1 MGIDIATIELRNI
14 SKTYNKEIAVT
25 RHKVI
30 SNLDL
35 IIPDS
40 KIVVILGPTGCGK
53 TTILNIISGLTEPD
67 SGQVMYDGINKINI
81 PAGERNIGM
90 VFQNFALYPNHTVRT
105 NIMSYFFF
113 RKKSTELAEDA
124 KEKYE
129 RTSKLMGV
137 DIKHLLS
144 RKPPNL
150 SGGEKQKVAIAR
162 CITRNPDIFLLDE
175 PFSNLDQQTRYDY
188 RTKLKQLLKHFNITT
203 VYVTHDQLEAAFF
216 ADLIVVMN
224 KSGDIVQV
232 GPLTELYDYP
242 KNKFVA
248 SFLNLYSE
256 IPAINFLDGEIVSN
270 NLIDRYI
277 GIRPDDF
284 NVSNKYIENSIQGRV
299 IDVYHMITKS
309 NTILQIDLNAEY
321 CNPEINSEIF
331 YVQIPLNKKIIVNQY
346 LWLAFIKY
354 YVFDKYTDSRIGT
367 EVQD

>member
-1 MGIDIATIELRNI
+1 MATIQLRNI
-14 SKTYNKEIAVT
+14 SKTYKDEITVT
-25 RHKVI
+25 GNKVI

-35 IIPDS
+35 TIPDS

-53 TTILNIISGLTEPD
+53 TTILNIISGLSAPD
-67 SGQVMYDGINKINI
+67 SGQVLYDGVNKNNV

-90 VFQNFALYPNHTVRT
+90 VFQNFALYPNHTVET
-105 NIMSYFFF
+105 NIMSYYFF
-113 RKKSTELAEDA
+113 RKKSVELAEDA

-137 DIKHLLS
+137 DMKHLLS

-162 CITRNPDIFLLDE
+162 CITRDPDIFLLDE

-203 VYVTHDQLEAAFF
+203 VYVTHDQMETAFF

-224 KSGDIVQV
+224 KNGDIVQT
-232 GPLTELYDYP
+232 GSLTELYDYP
-242 KNKFVA
+242 KNKFIA
-248 SFLNLYSE
+248 SFLNLHSE
-256 IPAINFLDGEIVSN
+256 TPAINFLDGDLVAD
-270 NLIDRYI
+270 NLIDTYI

-284 NVSNKYIENSIQGRV
+284 YVSDKFIAKSIEGRV
-299 IDVYHMITKS
+299 INVYHAITKP
-309 NTILQIDLNAEY
+309 NTILQIELNAMY
-321 CNPEINSEIF
+321 NNPDINSEIF
-331 YVQIPLNKKIIVNQY
+331 FVQIPINMKIKENQF
-346 LWLAFIKY
+346 LWLTFRKY
-354 YVFDKYTDSRIGT
+354 YVFDKYTDSRIGI